1 MIFEEK
7 KRGGIL
13 EQNSM
18 KKHIPYILV
27 VILAILLFRQCER
40 TREAESRSNTTINYL
55 TDSISY
61 YKNKYGQEVAIR
73 SAIYGEKRE
82 LELLLQNTS
91 EQLADL
97 AKRYRK
103 LQAAGEVGQEVRID
117 TVRVEY
123 EVPVPCDFFWN
134 WTKSVQNQYT
144 ISGTADQ
151 HGITIDSLLIPN
163 TLSFVVG
170 KEKGKFTF
178 SAINSNPLI
187 KTTSLDAYTLDIPQ
201 RRFGISVF
209 TGYGLSSNFQLMPIL
224 GVGVTYDLFQF

>member
-1 MIFEEK
+1 M
-7 KRGGIL
+7 RTA
-13 EQNSM
+13 
-18 KKHIPYILV
+18 IPYIIA
-27 VILAILLFRQCER
+27 VILAILLIRQCEL
-40 TREAESRSNTTINYL
+40 TIEAESRSDTAVEYL
-55 TDSISY
+55 TGSISY
-61 YKNKYGQEVAIR
+61 YKNRYRQEVAVR
-73 SAIYGEKRE
+73 AAIAGEKKE

-97 AKRYRK
+97 TKRYRE

-117 TVRVEY
+117 TVHIGY
-123 EVPVPCDFFWN
+123 EVPVPCEFFRN

-144 ISGTADQ
+144 ISGTADH

-187 KTTSLDAYTLDIPQ
+187 KTTSMDAYTLDIP
-201 RRFGISVF
+201 RKRFGFSVF
-209 TGYGLSSNFQLMPIL
+209 AGYGLSSNFQLTPIM
-224 GVGVTYDLFQF
+224 GVGLTYDLFQF

>member
-1 MIFEEK
+1 
-7 KRGGIL
+7 
-13 EQNSM
+13 M
-18 KKHIPYILV
+18 KTAIPYIIA
-27 VILAILLFRQCER
+27 VIFLLLFLRQCER
-40 TREAESRSNTTINYL
+40 TRDAESRSDTTIEYL
-55 TDSISY
+55 TDGISY
-61 YKNKYGQEVAIR
+61 YKNRHGQEVAVR
-73 SAIYGEKRE
+73 AAIAGEKKE

-97 AKRYRK
+97 AKRYRE
-103 LQAAGEVGQEVRID
+103 LQAAGEVGQNIRID
-117 TVRVEY
+117 TVHIGY
-123 EVPVPCDFFWN
+123 EVPVPCEFFRN

-209 TGYGLSSNFQLMPIL
+209 AGYGLSSNFQFTPIL

>member
-1 MIFEEK
+1 
-7 KRGGIL
+7 
-13 EQNSM
+13 M
-18 KKHIPYILV
+18 KTIIPYIL
-27 VILAILLFRQCER
+27 AIVFLLLFLRQCER
-40 TREAESRSNTTINYL
+40 TRDAESRSDTTIEYL

-61 YKNKYGQEVAIR
+61 YKNRHGQEVAVR
-73 SAIYGEKRE
+73 AAIAGEKKE

-123 EVPVPCDFFWN
+123 EVPVPCEFFRN

-144 ISGTADQ
+144 ISGTSDQ
-151 HGITIDSLLIPN
+151 HGITIDSLTIPN

-170 KEKGKFTF
+170 KEKSKFTF

-201 RRFGISVF
+201 RRFGFSVF
-209 TGYGLSSNFQLMPIL
+209 AGYGLSSNFQLTPIL